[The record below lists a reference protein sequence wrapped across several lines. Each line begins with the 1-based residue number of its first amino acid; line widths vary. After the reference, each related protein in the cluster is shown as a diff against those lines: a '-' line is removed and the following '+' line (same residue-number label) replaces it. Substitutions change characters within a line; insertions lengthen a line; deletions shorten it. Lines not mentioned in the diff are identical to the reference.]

1 MAEARCREA
10 WNHTSAVMALL
21 ANIHRDPKKHRAF
34 RPSDFNPYE
43 TKRKTGIP
51 IKAKDIGLL
60 KKVFVGPERVQPA
73 RWALRPGT
81 SEKHER

>member
-1 MAEARCREA
+1 MAEARGREA

-43 TKRKTGIP
+43 TKRKRGIP

-60 KKVFVGPERVQPA
+60 KKVFVA
-73 RWALRPGT
+73 KGT
-81 SEKHER
+81 EKGGNLP

>member
-1 MAEARCREA
+1 MAEARGREA
-10 WNHTSAVMALL
+10 WNHMSAVMALL

-43 TKRKTGIP
+43 TKRGSGIP

-60 KKVFVGPERVQPA
+60 KKVFIGPERVQ
-73 RWALRPGT
+73 T
-81 SEKHER
+81 SEKHVR

>member
-1 MAEARCREA
+1 MAEARGRDA
-10 WNHTSAVMALL
+10 WGRTARVLALL

-43 TKRKTGIP
+43 TKRRSGIP

-60 KKVFVGPERVQPA
+60 KKVFVGKRER
-73 RWALRPGT
+73 
-81 SEKHER
+81 

>member
-1 MAEARCREA
+1 MAEARGRDA
-10 WNHTSAVMALL
+10 WGRTATVLALL

-43 TKRKTGIP
+43 TKRGSGIP

-60 KKVFVGPERVQPA
+60 KKVFVGPERVQ
-73 RWALRPGT
+73 T
-81 SEKHER
+81 SEKHGR

>member
-1 MAEARCREA
+1 MAEARGREA

-43 TKRKTGIP
+43 ARRKTGVP
-51 IKAKDIGLL
+51 ITAANIGVL
-60 KKVFVGPERVQPA
+60 KKAFAAKTNR
-73 RWALRPGT
+73 
-81 SEKHER
+81 

>member
-1 MAEARCREA
+1 MAEARGRDA
-10 WNHTSAVMALL
+10 WGRTATVLALL

-43 TKRKTGIP
+43 ARRKTGIP

-60 KKVFVGPERVQPA
+60 KKVFVA
-73 RWALRPGT
+73 KGT
-81 SEKHER
+81 EKGGNLP

>member
-1 MAEARCREA
+1 MAEARGREA

-43 TKRKTGIP
+43 TKRKTGMP
-51 IKAKDIGLL
+51 IDAGNIGVL
-60 KKVFVGPERVQPA
+60 KKAFIKTRKGVSP
-73 RWALRPGT
+73 
-81 SEKHER
+81 